1 MYIPPHLK
9 RKSWRRFFVGIFF
22 GTVIS
27 YCIFTF
33 MYGAMYEKLLDKNLQ
48 LQARVTELSSHNEAL
63 LADYKNLD
71 EQTNKKIKIES
82 IEVQISNEK
91 QLLLDRL
98 IVHQLQEGIKKE
110 INHIIGQDIEIVAQS
125 DQLLAST
132 IENKIFTVDDFS
144 YRFEVR
150 KLIVSKKIRI
160 IVKGK
165 MP

>member
-9 RKSWRRFFVGIFF
+9 RKSWRRFFVGVFF

-27 YCIFTF
+27 YCIFIF

-48 LQARVTELSSHNEAL
+48 LQARVTELTSHNEAL

-71 EQTNKKIKIES
+71 EQTKKKIKVES
-82 IEVQISNEK
+82 IEVEISNEK

-98 IVHQLQEGIKKE
+98 IIHQLQEAIKKE
-110 INHIIGQDIEIVAQS
+110 INHILGQDIEIVAQS

-150 KLIVSKKIRI
+150 KLIISKKIRI